1 MKRILIAYF
10 SRNGKNFVN
19 GKETSLEAGNT
30 EKIANLIHQ
39 EVGGDLFWI
48 EPLLAYSDNY
58 EECVKQSKIEKESN
72 SRPAVKN
79 KVEGMADY
87 DVIFLGYPDW
97 WGTCP
102 MVVLSF
108 LEQYNL
114 EGKTIITFC
123 THEGSRSMYSLADV
137 KASAPKARILEGQA
151 VNGTYLSNSEATIED
166 WLASLKSELE

>member
-10 SRNGKNFVN
+10 SRSGKNFVN

-30 EKIANLIHQ
+30 EKIALAIQ
-39 EVGGDLFWI
+39 KQIGGDLFKI
-48 EPLLAYSDNY
+48 EPLFAYSDNY
-58 EECVKQSKIEKESN
+58 EECVQQSKIEKESN

-79 KVEGMADY
+79 KVENMADY
-87 DVIFLGYPDW
+87 DVLFLGYPDW

-102 MVVLSF
+102 MFVLSF

-123 THEGSRSMYSLADV
+123 THEGSRSMYSLSDI
-137 KASAPKARILEGQA
+137 KHSAPKANIIEGQA
-151 VNGTYLSNSEATIED
+151 VNGTYLSNSEATIKD
-166 WLASLKSELE
+166 WLNSLKKELE